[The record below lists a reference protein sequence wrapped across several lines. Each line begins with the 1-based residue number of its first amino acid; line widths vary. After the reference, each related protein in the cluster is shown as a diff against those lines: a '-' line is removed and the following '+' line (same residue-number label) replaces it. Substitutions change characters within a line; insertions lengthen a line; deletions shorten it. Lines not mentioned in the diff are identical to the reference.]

1 MKRLL
6 DLLRSERSLV
16 AGAFGS
22 LSDQFG
28 WNRAV
33 ARIVGFLFIWGG
45 PYLLG
50 APVRKAWWISILL
63 YVGLVLIARKI
74 SGVSRYRDS
83 GAARR
88 WSERRY
94 RRFANRNSCRDESG
108 APTAAGRSAEKR
120 EPVVSSIPSPVSKTA
135 DDPKIDAEQFGD
147 ALSDLEQRLVRLDQR
162 IQKMES
168 TVTDRSFD
176 WDRRLR
182 RGSAVDL

>member
-1 MKRLL
+1 MKKLL
-6 DLLRSERSLV
+6 DLLRSERSIV
-16 AGAFGS
+16 AGAFAS

-33 ARIVGFLFIWGG
+33 ARMVGFLLICAG

-50 APVRKAWWISILL
+50 ASVRKAWWISILL
-63 YVGLVLIARKI
+63 YFGLVLIARKI
-74 SGVSRYRDS
+74 SCVSRGPNL

-94 RRFANRNSCRDESG
+94 RRFANRDSCGEERG
-108 APTAAGRSAEKR
+108 APTAAGQSWEKR
-120 EPVVSSIPSPVSKTA
+120 EPVVSSASKR
-135 DDPKIDAEQFGD
+135 AEEPGTEAEEFGD
-147 ALSDLEQRLVRLDQR
+147 ALTDLEQRLMRLDQR

-176 WDRRLR
+176 WDRRFR
-182 RGSAVDL
+182 QP